1 MNKFCFLCYGKGYI
15 LEEFESEY
23 SQSKDFYKVP
33 CKKCNTERYLAKCL
47 DIKEMLAKYNN

>member
-1 MNKFCFLCYGKGYI
+1 MNKFCFLCYSKGYI

-33 CKKCNTERYLAKCL
+33 CKKCNTERYLAKCQ